1 MSNGRRLTVTEKA
14 RLALAAS
21 VLTTFLL
28 YLIPGGRYIIYPLL
42 LLSTLAHEL
51 GHGVTAVLVGGRFD
65 RFEMWSD
72 GSGVAYWAGAD
83 GRFDLAVV
91 AIGGLVGPAV
101 VAGLGFFWGRTGKGA
116 RTTLL
121 VGAAALG
128 LALLLVVRNLFGAV
142 FVALLAL
149 FCVLVARRASTEVAQ
164 LVLLFLAVQLALS
177 VYSRGSYLF
186 TPVARTAEGV
196 MPSDVAQIEAA
207 LWLPYWFWGALCG
220 GFSLAVIVLGLRA
233 FWRT

>member
-1 MSNGRRLTVTEKA
+1 MKNGRRLTTREKA
-14 RLALAAS
+14 RLALGAS

-65 RFEMWSD
+65 RFEMWAD
-72 GSGVAYWAGAD
+72 GSGVAYWAGAE
-83 GRFDLAVV
+83 GRFDLALV
-91 AIGGLVGPAV
+91 AMGGLVGPAV
-101 VAGLGFFWGRTGKGA
+101 VAGLGFLWGRTARGA

-121 VGAAALG
+121 AGSVFLVVALV
-128 LALLLVVRNLFGAV
+128 LVVRNLFGAL
-142 FVALLAL
+142 FVLLLA
-149 FCVLVARRASTEVAQ
+149 VLCAVVARRASQEMAQ

-186 TPVARTAEGV
+186 TPVALTAEGA

-220 GFSLAVIVLGLRA
+220 AFSLAVVGWGLRA
-233 FWRT
+233 FWRS